1 MQTSKFPAAFVASI
15 AVSLVS
21 NGGITSSHQAIF
33 WNALGTAAWP
43 TDDPVFNDGAF
54 LKNFDRWMDT
64 FRNAIRR
71 ERSAIEKQIRFEAKT
86 WCQLFSKHQRVEAA
100 KRVSRVTKS
109 EAWTTDDQA
118 RIDELNSSLNR
129 PRNPPGSKKT
139 GPFVDSD
146 IEFDSKL
153 RKGEWPASPRTIRIV
168 DLERQLKRKAV
179 QPWMTVIETGQM
191 GLLQSDAKLL
201 GIVDGDP
208 VVEIQW
214 RKRMFSQNQPEP
226 KVGEK
231 KVCLKLIGFKA
242 GVVPGSS
249 FRVDANLYIGNYRRI
264 NLDGKTSFAY
274 DALVIDFVEALSQ
287 AGEQAKA
294 EEIRQPL

>member
-1 MQTSKFPAAFVASI
+1 
-15 AVSLVS
+15 
-21 NGGITSSHQAIF
+21 
-33 WNALGTAAWP
+33 
-43 TDDPVFNDGAF
+43 
-54 LKNFDRWMDT
+54 
-64 FRNAIRR
+64 
-71 ERSAIEKQIRFEAKT
+71 
-86 WCQLFSKHQRVEAA
+86 
-100 KRVSRVTKS
+100 
-109 EAWTTDDQA
+109 
-118 RIDELNSSLNR
+118 
-129 PRNPPGSKKT
+129 
-139 GPFVDSD
+139 
-146 IEFDSKL
+146 
-153 RKGEWPASPRTIRIV
+153 
-168 DLERQLKRKAV
+168 
-179 QPWMTVIETGQM
+179 MTVIETGQM